1 MSSFKDVV
9 GHKNIIKYIESA
21 VSADAVS
28 HAYIL
33 NGERGSGKKLLANL
47 FSMSLQCENREEDGD
62 ACGKCRSCRQ
72 AVSGNHPDIIRVT
85 HEKPNTI
92 SVDDIREQV
101 NNDIVIKPYSSKY
114 KIYIIAD
121 ADMMSVQAQNA
132 LLKTLEEPPQYAVI
146 MLLTENAEALL
157 PTIRSRCVMMKLR
170 NIKDQLVKKY
180 LMEQMEI
187 PDYKADVCVA
197 FAQGNMGK
205 AIMLATSEYFNEI
218 KEDAVHL
225 LRNIDEMSVSDLMEA
240 VKHCMTYKLEISDY
254 LDVIAIWYRDILIY
268 KATKNV
274 DRVVF
279 SDRSG
284 QGKIEDKSK
293 RQSGTDDGAAFTD
306 NKGELTRMTKVIG
319 VRFRTAG
326 KIYFFAPG
334 NLDIKRGDNV
344 IVETARGV
352 EYGRVV
358 SGPKEVKEKDVV
370 QPLKPVLRIA
380 TEQDRRT
387 VEKNHQKEK
396 EAFKIC
402 QEKIRR
408 HGLEMKLID
417 AEYTFDNNKV
427 LFYFTADGRID
438 FRELVKDLAAVF
450 RTRIEL
456 RQIGVRDET
465 KIRGGIGI
473 CGRPLCCSTYLTEF
487 AAVSIKMAKEQNLS
501 LNPTKISGVCGRLMC
516 CLTNEEETYE
526 LLNSQLPSVG
536 DTVTTKEG
544 LTGVV
549 HSLSVLRK
557 QVKVIVNLENDEKEI
572 REYAA
577 DDLKFKPRKKKQ
589 KVSKEEMKKLAE
601 LEKGERASKLDDK

>member
-47 FSMSLQCENREEDGD
+47 FSMSLQCENRDEDGD

-101 NNDIVIKPYSSKY
+101 NNDVVIKPYSSKY

-279 SDRSG
+279 SDQLRYIRERASKSSYEG
-284 QGKIEDKSK
+284 IENILDGLDKAKSRIK
-293 RQSGTDDGAAFTD
+293 A
-306 NKGELTRMTKVIG
+306 NV
-319 VRFRTAG
+319 
-326 KIYFFAPG
+326 
-334 NLDIKRGDNV
+334 KRGDNV